1 MSTETVQP
9 EDMKWLEKGVFGI
22 AWSDGHQGV
31 YPIRYLR
38 LHCPCAACTD
48 EWTGELKLKPDDVP
62 MFIMLKD
69 IQPVGHYAL
78 RLIWS
83 DGHDTGLYASD
94 SFAGCVNATSAG
106 PIKIQPRTRKLP
118 AGSFKPLLGNFL
130 HFVKPCHFFQIRRIC
145 YKCYIM

>member
-1 MSTETVQP
+1 MGTETIQP
-9 EDMKWLEKGVFGI
+9 KDMKWLGKGVFGI

-62 MFIMLKD
+62 MLIMPKD
-69 IQPVGHYAL
+69 IEPVGHYAL

-83 DGHDTGLYASD
+83 DGHDTGLYAFGKLRQLCQCD
-94 SFAGCVNATSAG
+94 IC
-106 PIKIQPRTRKLP
+106 QPNKDLSLIHISEPTRP
-118 AGSFKPLLGNFL
+118 
-130 HFVKPCHFFQIRRIC
+130 
-145 YKCYIM
+145 Y

>member
-1 MSTETVQP
+1 MGTEIIHP
-9 EDMKWLEKGVFGI
+9 EDMKWIEKGVFGI

-62 MFIMLKD
+62 MLIMLKD

-78 RLIWS
+78 RLLWS
-83 DGHDTGLYASD
+83 DGHDTGLYA
-94 SFAGCVNATSAG
+94 FG
-106 PIKIQPRTRKLP
+106 KLRQMCQCDLCRPDKDP
-118 AGSFKPLLGNFL
+118 AAEKKPSRRLL
-130 HFVKPCHFFQIRRIC
+130 
-145 YKCYIM
+145 

>member
-48 EWTGELKLKPDDVP
+48 EWTGELKLKTRRRADVHYVERYPTRGPLCLTPD
-62 MFIMLKD
+62 LE
-69 IQPVGHYAL
+69 
-78 RLIWS
+78 
-83 DGHDTGLYASD
+83 
-94 SFAGCVNATSAG
+94 
-106 PIKIQPRTRKLP
+106 
-118 AGSFKPLLGNFL
+118 
-130 HFVKPCHFFQIRRIC
+130 
-145 YKCYIM
+145 